1 MANAFDQ
8 FDAANAFDQ
17 FDQHEHEDR
26 KAGVKAAAIRNQLS
40 GALSGEAVGA
50 ITKVQDESKTD
61 NVFDKFDA
69 DAISDPFF
77 HFLKST
83 ALRSG
88 STLLDL
94 LHQLGRPGSAI
105 MASIK
110 QARDENQRLLY
121 PKIDQERAEGGG
133 KIGVAGFPVD
143 RSILEAAGR
152 GLKEGFSYEDETR
165 AKDLM
170 NQEFVSNHPIQSS
183 VLGFILDVI
192 ADPLTFGA
200 AKAVTLPIEFGAK
213 GLVKLGGKSE
223 TLTNIAERMS
233 ASQIA
238 NAFNIHIG
246 EAKKIKEM
254 SDNFRD
260 RLKGSHQQAEEFIKM
275 RQIQMSKIAEDAG
288 ITVDDLNRAIL
299 NDIETGALGTVD
311 SATAKFGDDAVR
323 VAKEDKA
330 MYDELLRLEQEAGVK
345 ISDVLERAGDLG
357 IEGYIPH
364 IVTQAARRKMAGPA
378 AFIKRQSTPL
388 STTHVL
394 KRKQPGTIDE
404 INERM
409 LEKMKGGQFM
419 HNDAA
424 LLRGIRTSRHA
435 QEMAYINF
443 NNAARDLAGKTADD
457 FPKGAVPSNWKALD
471 DIVGPNGEKIY
482 FPEHLSTVIKR
493 QRDILRNTTT
503 LDKYVKW
510 FDAVQNPWKMWTL
523 AIRPSYH
530 MRNVAGNLWNAYTVA
545 GVKNPKVFMDAARM
559 QMSALYRN
567 DPKMAAQVGP
577 FNWWAEVKIK
587 GGGTK
592 TYREIYDE
600 AVNRGILGK
609 GQYGVGSDIQMNL
622 ERQLERTAGV
632 NQKTLHDFITPT
644 GENVLLQKGFQ
655 VGNMMEDNARLATFL
670 DVFKRTGSFDEA
682 AQMTKRALFDYSDL
696 SAFERTVMKRLFPF
710 YTWTRKNIP
719 AQVKALWSNP
729 ERARKL
735 DIARQQ
741 AEYEEGR
748 PDPQNIYEFYN
759 KGVPIYLGKEE
770 RDEVWKMYRM
780 LNYLPIADLER
791 TTDMEKMVTEMLS
804 PILKHPY
811 EQIKNYDLF
820 RQKQIEQYTGE
831 TTDFLGI
838 RMPVRMAHFAQLL
851 VHIAEFNRSNPWGM
865 FGEATKD
872 EETGEWTRTKSWG
885 LEQPL
890 VGFEIPDWLPG
901 SGKYEFG
908 GVEREST
915 RDQPRAVR
923 LLQYTLG
930 LRPYYVGEASG
941 RQYAIKAFNKD
952 KNSLKYYLNKAIKDG
967 KSRRAEELKVLLEQ
981 WEAAEEA
988 AKLQAQA
995 LKEGRSDR
1003 EPDRSFR
1010 GSRYYE

>member
-1 MANAFDQ
+1 MANYFDQ
-8 FDAANAFDQ
+8 FDVNAFDQ

-40 GALSGEAVGA
+40 GVL
-50 ITKVQDESKTD
+50 DERKPD
-61 NVFDKFDA
+61 NVFNQFDS
-69 DAISDPFF
+69 DSISDPFF
-77 HFLKST
+77 HYLKST
-83 ALRSG
+83 ALKSG

-110 QARDENQRLLY
+110 QARDENQRLLF
-121 PKIDQERAEGGG
+121 PKIDEPAPHGGG
-133 KIGVAGFPVD
+133 KIRVAGLPVD
-143 RSILEAAGR
+143 RSTLEAAGK

-183 VLGFILDVI
+183 ILGFILDVI

-223 TLTNIAERMS
+223 TLTNIAERMT

-238 NAFNIHIG
+238 NALNIHMG
-246 EAKKIKEM
+246 DAKKIKQM

-260 RLKGSHQQAEEFIKM
+260 RLKGSHQQAEEFIQL
-275 RQIQMSKIAEDAG
+275 RQLEMQKIADDAG
-288 ITVDDLNRAIL
+288 ITMDDLNRAIL
-299 NDIETGALGTVD
+299 NDIETGALNTAD

-323 VAKEDKA
+323 IANEDKS

-345 ISDVLERAGDLG
+345 ISDVLDRAGDLG

-364 IVTQAARRKMAGPA
+364 IVTQAARRKMGGMSG
-378 AFIKRQSTPL
+378 FIKRQSTPL

-394 KRKQPGTIDE
+394 KRKLEGTIDD
-404 INERM
+404 INADM

-443 NNAARDLAGKTADD
+443 NNAARDLAGKTAND
-457 FPKGAVPSNWKALD
+457 FPKGVVPSNWKAVD
-471 DIVGPNGEKIY
+471 DILGPNGEKVY
-482 FPEHLSTVIKR
+482 FPEHLSKVIKR
-493 QRDILRNTTT
+493 QRDVLRNTTT

-545 GVKNPKVFMDAARM
+545 GVKNPKAFTDAARM

-567 DPKMAAQVGP
+567 NPEMAAQVGP

-592 TYREIYDE
+592 TYREIYDQ
-600 AVNRGILGK
+600 AVERGILGK

-622 ERQLERTAGV
+622 ERQLERIAGV

-682 AQMTKRALFDYSDL
+682 AQLTKRALFDYSDL

-741 AEYEEGR
+741 VEYEEGR
-748 PDPQNIYEFYN
+748 PDPQNIYDFYN
-759 KGVPIYLGKEE
+759 RGVPIYLGKEE
-770 RDEVWKMYRM
+770 RDEVWKLYRM

-791 TTDMEKMVTEMLS
+791 TTDFEQMIREMGTPL
-804 PILKHPY
+804 LKHPI
-811 EQIKNYDLF
+811 EQFYNYDSF
-820 RQKQIEQYTGE
+820 REKQIEEYTGE
-831 TTDFLGI
+831 TTDFWGI

-851 VHIAEFNRSNPWGM
+851 VPIAEMNRANPFGM
-865 FGEATKD
+865 FGEASKD

-890 VGFEIPDWLPG
+890 AGFTVPDWLPG

-915 RDQPRAVR
+915 RDQPAAVR

-930 LRPYYVGEASG
+930 LRPYFVGEASG
-941 RQYAIKAFNKD
+941 RQYAIKAFQKD
-952 KNSLKYYLNKAIKDG
+952 RNSLKYYYNKAIKDG
-967 KSRRAEELKVLLEQ
+967 KSRRAAEVKVLLEQ
-981 WEAAEEA
+981 WDAAFEA
-988 AKLQAQA
+988 AKLQAKA
-995 LKEGRSDR
+995 VKEGRSTE
-1003 EPDRSFR
+1003 EPDYSYR

>member
-8 FDAANAFDQ
+8 FDSANAFDQ
-17 FDQHEHEDR
+17 FDQYEHEDR
-26 KAGVKAAAIRNQLS
+26 KAGIKAAAMRNQLS
-40 GALSGEAVGA
+40 GVL
-50 ITKVQDESKTD
+50 DENKPD
-61 NVFDKFDA
+61 NVFNQFDA
-69 DAISDPFF
+69 DSISDPFF
-77 HFLKST
+77 HYLKST
-83 ALRSG
+83 ALKSG

-94 LHQLGRPGSAI
+94 LHQLGRGQSAVS
-105 MASIK
+105 AGFK
-110 QARDENQRLLY
+110 YGREALEQKKEAGED
-121 PKIDQERAEGGG
+121 
-133 KIGVAGFPVD
+133 IGVRVPIFGGLGIQSAVVPD
-143 RSILEAAGR
+143 ILEGI
-152 GLKEGFSYEDETR
+152 KKGFTYEDETR
-165 AKDLM
+165 SKDLM
-170 NQEFVSNHPIQSS
+170 NQDFVKEHPVGSS
-183 VLGFILDVI
+183 IIGFILDVI
-192 ADPLTFGA
+192 SDPLTFGA
-200 AKAVTLPIEFGAK
+200 AKILTKPVEWGAK

-223 TLTNIAERMS
+223 KLTNIAERMT

-238 NAFNIHIG
+238 NALNIHIG
-246 EAKKIKEM
+246 EAKKIKQM

-260 RLKGSHQQAEEFIKM
+260 RLKGSHQNAEEFIKM
-275 RQIQMSKIAEDAG
+275 RQLEMSKIADDAG
-288 ITVDDLNRAIL
+288 VTVDDLNRAIL

-323 VAKEDKA
+323 IAKEDKA

-364 IVTQAARRKMAGPA
+364 IVTQAARRKMGGMSG
-378 AFIKRQSTPL
+378 FIKRQSTPL

-394 KRKQPGTIDE
+394 KRKLEGTIDE
-404 INERM
+404 INADM

-443 NNAARDLAGKTADD
+443 NNAARDLAGKTATD
-457 FPKGAVPSNWKALD
+457 FPKGVVPSNWKAVD
-471 DIVGPNGEKIY
+471 DILGPNGEKVY
-482 FPEHLSTVIKR
+482 FPEHLSRVIKS
-493 QRDILRNTTT
+493 QRNILRNTTEM
-503 LDKYVKW
+503 DKYVKW

-545 GVKNPKVFMDAARM
+545 GVKNPKAFMDAARM

-567 DPKMAAQVGP
+567 DPKMAAQVGM
-577 FNWWAEVKIK
+577 FNWGAKVKIK
-587 GGGTK
+587 GGGEK
-592 TYREIYDE
+592 TYKEIYDE
-600 AVNRGILGK
+600 AVERGILGK

-622 ERQLERTAGV
+622 ERQLERTAGA
-632 NQKTLHDFITPT
+632 NRKTLQDFITPS

-655 VGNMMEDNARLATFL
+655 VGNMMEDNARLATFF

-696 SAFERTVMKRLFPF
+696 SGFERTVMKRLFPF

-741 AEYEEGR
+741 VEYEEGR

-759 KGVPIYLGKEE
+759 RGVPIYLGKDE
-770 RDEVWKMYRM
+770 RDEIWKMYRM

-791 TTDMEKMVTEMLS
+791 TTDFKQMFEEMLT
-804 PILKHPY
+804 PILKHPL
-811 EQIKNYDLF
+811 EQIRNYDMF
-820 RQKQIEQYTGE
+820 RDKQIEETKGQ

-851 VHIAEFNRSNPWGM
+851 VPIAEFNRANPWGM

-872 EETGEWTRTKSWG
+872 DETGEWTRTKSWG

-890 VGFEIPDWLPG
+890 FGFTIPDILPG

-908 GVEREST
+908 GTPREST

-952 KNSLKYYLNKAIKDG
+952 KNSLNYYLNKAIKDG
-967 KSRRAEELKVLLEQ
+967 KSRRAEEIKILLQQ
-981 WEAAEEA
+981 WDAASEA
-988 AKLQAQA
+988 AKLQAKA
-995 LKEGRSDR
+995 LKEGRSTE
-1003 EPDRSFR
+1003 EPDYSFR